1 MAGEDLRWL
10 GALLEVTTP
19 PDRLRLLAIVAE
31 VSMHH
36 PVVAFP
42 PAAVLGVLDAWE
54 GQSMGGEAMG
64 AGVPPAPC
72 PVPSCI
78 PAWTHALG
86 CHRSGGTQAVLH
98 PGLQKV
104 LMWVPDPP
112 GSWGHPARG
121 GVHTQRGVRQTQPSP
136 ATSLPQ
142 AALPKTQVKKS
153 EFLGGDRHPS
163 PMSI

>member
-1 MAGEDLRWL
+1 MDGEDLRWL

-19 PDRLRLLAIVAE
+19 PDRLRLLAVVAE

-42 PAAVLGVLDAWE
+42 PATVLGVLDAWE

-78 PAWTHALG
+78 PAGTRALG

-98 PGLQKV
+98 PGLQKMLV
-104 LMWVPDPP
+104 WVPDAPQAPGVTQLAVGCTRREGRGRLSLPP
-112 GSWGHPARG
+112 PP
-121 GVHTQRGVRQTQPSP
+121 PSP
-136 ATSLPQ
+136 KLVS
-142 AALPKTQVKKS
+142 PKPRSKRQS
-153 EFLGGDRHPS
+153 FLVETDTPA
-163 PMSI
+163 P